1 MASPVIGIDFG
12 TAYLRMA
19 VLRSNT
25 VEMIPNEFQGYK
37 TPIYVAYR
45 ENEQSNGVY
54 AVFGDDAKVAAAEN
68 LQGTVFGLKRLIGR
82 SFEEKTDQIFQN
94 RWPFQ
99 VNSQS
104 LLEVV
109 IRGKKNKVS
118 TVMIFTTVLAKAREM
133 ASKYLNTEVN
143 CMVVTIPVKCSQPY
157 KDETIEAAR
166 KAGFVKVF
174 MIYEPYAAAFA
185 YQLYE
190 RKEDLQQIQNVI
202 VFHLGGG
209 SFGITV
215 FKLCGSDI
223 KEVFNEGDPN
233 LGGLDFD
240 AAIVSWF
247 CTKHGIR
254 QDKDSNQDDI
264 ILAEAC
270 EKAKCN
276 LASCNATTVNYTY
289 KHTSRRGK
297 LSAGEVFKI
306 TRSDVK
312 GIEMVQTLLEYIR
325 SIMRD
330 AVQAALPIDKAV
342 VILVGGS
349 TRLPCIE
356 NLVAAFGIKRSRVLN
371 ADEAAVIGAAVHA
384 ARISC
389 EEDAHGASNK
399 DFSLPSRT
407 CTDELML
414 KNPAIEKDEQDR
426 RGKINEIEKTMYK
439 IKRYLQMQP
448 KEQVKE
454 WLDTCETLIVWTQQT
469 QKHVPSTEEIQMMD
483 GRVQELI
490 RDVQNSN
497 ERTVEPPEPPKPQLQ
512 QNAPSTSQFTSNGKL
527 VVLNSL

>member
-19 VLRSNT
+19 VFRSNT
-25 VEMIPNEFQGYK
+25 VEMIPNEIQGNK

-45 ENEQSNGVY
+45 ENEQSNGAY
-54 AVFGDDAKVAAAEN
+54 AVFGDDVKVAAAEN

-82 SFEEKTDQIFQN
+82 SFDEKTDQILKN

-99 VNSQS
+99 VNNQSQ
-104 LLEVV
+104 LEVV
-109 IRGKKNKVS
+109 IRGKKKNVS
-118 TVMIFTTVLAKAREM
+118 TVTIFSTVFAKAREM
-133 ASKYLNTEVN
+133 ASKYLKTEVN
-143 CMVVTIPVKCSQPY
+143 CMVVTTPVKCSPPY

-166 KAGFVKVF
+166 MAGFVKVV
-174 MIYEPYAAAFA
+174 MIDEPYAAALA
-185 YQLYE
+185 YQVYE
-190 RKEDLQQIQNVI
+190 RKEDLQNVI

-223 KEVFNEGDPN
+223 KKVFNKGDPN
-233 LGGLDFD
+233 LGGLNFD

-247 CTKHGIR
+247 CKKHGIR
-254 QDKDSNQDDI
+254 QDRDSNQDDFF
-264 ILAEAC
+264 LAEAC

-276 LASCNATTVNYTY
+276 LASCIATTVNYTY

-297 LSAGEVFKI
+297 LSAGDVVKI
-306 TRSDVK
+306 TRSDVE
-312 GIEMVQTLLEYIR
+312 GIETVQTLLEYIR
-325 SIMRD
+325 SIMSE
-330 AVQAALPIDKAV
+330 AVKAALPIDKAV

-407 CTDELML
+407 CTDELVL
-414 KNPAIEKDEQDR
+414 KTPAIEKDEQDR
-426 RGKINEIEKTMYK
+426 RGKINEIEKAMYN
-439 IKRYLQMQP
+439 IKRYLQKQP

-454 WLDTCETLIVWTQQT
+454 WLETYEELIVWTQQT
-469 QKHVPSTEEIQMMD
+469 QIHVPSTEEIQMMN

-490 RDVQNSN
+490 RVVQNSN
-497 ERTVEPPEPPKPQLQ
+497 VRFLFALV
-512 QNAPSTSQFTSNGKL
+512 APL
-527 VVLNSL
+527 VYPCMHFQ